1 MYGMINRALEDMVL
15 AYHGQETWRAIQRK
29 ANVDVEMFVRMGTY
43 PDSMTYSLVGAA
55 SEILG
60 KSVPDLLRDFG
71 LFWVRFT
78 GNEGYGPLL
87 DEAGDNLTEVLSN
100 LDEMHFRLGTIF
112 PMYGAVKPGQGMQ
125 PPQFSCTDVEGK
137 SLTLHY
143 FSKRS
148 GLAPMVIGL
157 VEGLAERL
165 KCTVDIRQLTF
176 KDRGDDHDSFSV
188 RYS

>member
-29 ANVDVEMFVRMGTY
+29 ANVDVEMFVRMETY

-87 DEAGDNLTEVLSN
+87 DEAGDNLTEVLRTCTHG
-100 LDEMHFRLGTIF
+100 DWTRGRTR
-112 PMYGAVKPGQGMQ
+112 GAFEVHGRHPSADFQG
-125 PPQFSCTDVEGK
+125 PWRRP
-137 SLTLHY
+137 
-143 FSKRS
+143 
-148 GLAPMVIGL
+148 
-157 VEGLAERL
+157 
-165 KCTVDIRQLTF
+165 
-176 KDRGDDHDSFSV
+176 
-188 RYS
+188 

>member
-15 AYHGQETWRAIQRK
+15 SYHGQETWRTVLRK
-29 ANVDVEMFVRMGTY
+29 ANVDVEMFVRMETY

-55 SEILG
+55 SEVLG
-60 KSVPDLLRDFG
+60 KTVPDLLRDFG
-71 LFWVRFT
+71 IFWVRYT
-78 GNEGYGPLL
+78 GSEGYGPLL
-87 DEAGDNLTEVLSN
+87 DEAGENLTEVLSN

-125 PPQFSCTDVEGK
+125 PPQFSCTDIDGK
-137 SLTLHY
+137 TLTLHY
-143 FSKRS
+143 YSKRA
-148 GLAPMVIGL
+148 GLAPMVMGL

-165 KCTVDIRQLTF
+165 KCAVEIQQLTF

-188 RYS
+188 RYT